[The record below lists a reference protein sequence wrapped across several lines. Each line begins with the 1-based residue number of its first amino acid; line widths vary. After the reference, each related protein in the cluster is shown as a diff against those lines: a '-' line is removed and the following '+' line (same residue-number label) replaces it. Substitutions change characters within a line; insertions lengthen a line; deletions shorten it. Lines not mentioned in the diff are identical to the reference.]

1 MLSAQLTGNSF
12 PVTSRGTGGSIGFM
26 SQQQSPQPGGPQ
38 SQQRLPSQQPSQ
50 LPGVRSLT
58 SPGARHSPF
67 PPEVS
72 PNTASSYQQ
81 GSQFRLNQQRAQAP
95 TATTHLPGAGL
106 RHYNAMSPHHVYSP
120 DQSPSPYCYDSSHMY
135 NDRGRMG
142 LSPGGGPGP
151 TPNNVGSG
159 TNNGVTDYVRQE
171 IRAIVGA
178 RQQGPRP
185 QQQIQVGP
193 GQSVSAADCEALGIY
208 LEMPSGGGG
217 GNESPKMWSSMSSND
232 MGVTSPPHRNNS
244 SDSNASDQKASL
256 LQKLLSE

>member
-95 TATTHLPGAGL
+95 TATTHLP
-106 RHYNAMSPHHVYSP
+106 
-120 DQSPSPYCYDSSHMY
+120 
-135 NDRGRMG
+135 
-142 LSPGGGPGP
+142 
-151 TPNNVGSG
+151 G